1 MNCVHDKCPGEAVWQ
16 PILSLQVSVK
26 SPTINARFGQLSL
39 CEMHKDA
46 AKLTDYITPSSWDRI
61 TRYMAECGKPVPKR
75 NLTTLRFD
83 RIGSPEVPDEE
94 LPF

>member
-1 MNCVHDKCPGEAVWQ
+1 
-16 PILSLQVSVK
+16 
-26 SPTINARFGQLSL
+26 
-39 CEMHKDA
+39 MHKDA